1 MTNDFR
7 AVVLAHLGDPL
18 PRARTDREAVY
29 TRIRAEFDA
38 MLDGETEAGGHAT
51 HAAALQQAID
61 TIEAELAAAGQSAPA
76 AEPTE
81 KPPAAARPVAQP
93 IHKGKVAAAAVAAIA
108 MLAAGAWYVVAP
120 PRELPT
126 VPSVV
131 PQKEISADPRT
142 NLDPAATDK
151 GRSFTDALRNGDAG
165 TVAFLMQSG
174 YRPTRV
180 ELRTALLQVKY
191 TPQIQA
197 ATLGLAPDI
206 RDITCGFTTFYDVRK
221 PMTPARLFDAED
233 AFAIMKQLGQDVWKS
248 TCTTDRAKWRDALAR
263 IEKQYAQ
270 YSKPD
275 AEKKA
280 QSEACVRRFNTK
292 EAMERWEQAN
302 CEACPENHSNCET
315 YCPQAPKATDA
326 DEARFFSFNR
336 GDMSMATTTSHR
348 PNSSRADVYCNLQYL
363 TRTTDFDLANLQ
375 RFRTLVSLFD

>member
-18 PRARTDREAVY
+18 PLARAEREAVY

-38 MLDGETEAGGHAT
+38 MLDGDDAAGHAA
-51 HAAALQQAID
+51 HALALQQAID
-61 TIEAELAAAGQSAPA
+61 TIEAELAAAGQSARP
-76 AEPTE
+76 AEPAEQPQGAT
-81 KPPAAARPVAQP
+81 KPARMP
-93 IHKGKVAAAAVAAIA
+93 IHKGKVAVAAVAAIA
-108 MLAAGAWYVVAP
+108 MLAAGTWYVMSP
-120 PRELPT
+120 PRDLPT
-126 VPSVV
+126 VPSVI
-131 PQKEISADPRT
+131 PQKEASSTPKAD
-142 NLDPAATDK
+142 LDPAASDK
-151 GRSFTDALRNGDAG
+151 GRSFTEALRDGNAG

-206 RDITCGFTTFYDVRK
+206 RDISCGFTTFYDVRK

-233 AFAIMKQLGQDVWKS
+233 AFAIMKQIGQDAWKS
-248 TCTTDRAKWRDALAR
+248 MCATDRAKWRDALAK

-270 YSKPD
+270 YSKPE

-280 QSEACVRRFNTK
+280 QAEACVRRFNTK
-292 EAMERWEQAN
+292 EAIDRWEQAN

-315 YCPQAPKATDA
+315 YCPQTPKATDA

-336 GDMSMATTTSHR
+336 GDMVMAQATSRR
-348 PNSSRADVYCNLQYL
+348 PNSSRAEVYCNLQYQ
-363 TRTTDFDLANLQ
+363 TRATDFDLANLQ
-375 RFRTLVSLFD
+375 RFRTLASLFD